1 MGGLAAGRHFPPHG
15 PFNLLLLSIPAKQHS
30 TARSVSQTD
39 GRTDSQTTP
48 HWSWSND
55 LEARADGRKRP
66 SLSGPT
72 DRPMDLPI
80 LQTTNGTIMIRTI
93 ALQLQCTT
101 TTSTAAHSQTQAGR
115 QAGRESDATGVQF
128 GRSPTRRG
136 QVFSAAMGLGRRGPY
151 YYYHPHLRLSST
163 RPPPLYLAATGL
175 RFPLQRCPL
184 ALLQC

>member
-1 MGGLAAGRHFPPHG
+1 VGGLAAGRHFPPHG

-115 QAGRESDATGVQF
+115 QAEKATRLGSNSGVAQR
-128 GRSPTRRG
+128 GEARCSLLRWDLGGGAPTTTTT
-136 QVFSAAMGLGRRGPY
+136 P
-151 YYYHPHLRLSST
+151 T
-163 RPPPLYLAATGL
+163 
-175 RFPLQRCPL
+175 
-184 ALLQC
+184 